1 MRAGFAGALGLALL
15 VAVGSARGEHRV
27 DFRADRVEILP
38 EPGELALSGAVVVR
52 LARFRLTSE
61 AVRLSRSP
69 RGVHVDGKGELGLC
83 PCEAPPITF
92 GFRSADLAP
101 PTDVLMQSATL
112 RVGGVPVFWSPY
124 LWLRA
129 PERAGLL
136 PPSLAYRGEE
146 GLLAG
151 SGAHLP
157 LAGDGR
163 PHSVDLGASVYLRGG
178 ARLNLI
184 VDTSGGR
191 TAAEFDYFR
200 GAALDVVSSYSAM
213 GARGQVFSE
222 RVDLLRGERAQVAP
236 AGLSRLALPSDRLRA
251 AVGSAQSSVFGFG
264 VAGDSAR
271 AESLSELGVLGPVF
285 VLGSGGAM
293 GRRARYGIAI
303 NGRSAHGAMGDLF
316 SARAEAQLSS
326 SAALG
331 PLLFEAA
338 LRERAE
344 ALTLPDAHALDV
356 RSELRARAGLPLQ
369 RRYTTLSHTLSPFGE
384 AALLV
389 GSREEVLAAASLSDL
404 EPPPQ
409 RLFTLAGLDTALGS
423 NTTSAAA
430 DLRIAG
436 GVALNAREANG
447 VLAARTR
454 LDAGFGR
461 AAAELRSVPASAAVE
476 MALRAELG
484 QPGHVQLGIRID
496 GAEGD
501 TRAVQGASRDDF
513 AAPAA
518 LFFDRRGLGAG
529 GRLSVPWGRSIS
541 TEVGSDVDISE
552 KRWLSSSA
560 AAAYRHPCRCLAL
573 ALFGSRRLGRR
584 GFDLG
589 VNLELVPR

>member
-1 MRAGFAGALGLALL
+1 MRAGFAGALGLALFA
-15 VAVGSARGEHRV
+15 AVGNARAEHRV
-27 DFRADRVEILP
+27 DFRADRVEISP

-61 AVRLSRSP
+61 AVRLSRSR

-83 PCEAPPITF
+83 PCEAPPLTF

-146 GLLAG
+146 GLLVG

-157 LAGDGR
+157 LASEGR
-163 PHSVDLGASVYLRGG
+163 PHGLDFGASAYLRGG

-184 VDTSGGR
+184 LDTSGGR
-191 TAAEFDYFR
+191 TAAELDYFR
-200 GAALDVVSSYSAM
+200 GAALDVVSSYSTL
-213 GARGQVFSE
+213 GDRGQVFAE
-222 RVDLLRGERAQVAP
+222 RLDLLRGERAELAP
-236 AGLSRLALPSDRLRA
+236 ATLSRLALPSDRLRV
-251 AVGSAQSSVFGFG
+251 AVGGAQSSVFGLG
-264 VAGDSAR
+264 VSADSAR
-271 AESLSELGVLGPVF
+271 AGELTELGVLGPAF
-285 VLGSGGAM
+285 VLGSGGAL
-293 GRRARYGIAI
+293 GRRARYAI
-303 NGRSAHGAMGDLF
+303 SVNGRSAHSAPGDLF
-316 SARAEAQLSS
+316 SGQAEAALSS

-344 ALTLPDAHALDV
+344 ALTLADAHAFDV
-356 RSELRARAGLPLQ
+356 RSELRVRTGLPLL

-389 GSREEVLAAASLSDL
+389 GSREEVLATLLSDL
-404 EPPPQ
+404 EPPQ
-409 RLFTLAGLDTALGS
+409 RRLFALAGLETALGS
-423 NTTSAAA
+423 NTDRTAADVKIVGGVETSARDAT
-430 DLRIAG
+430 
-436 GVALNAREANG
+436 G
-447 VLAARTR
+447 VLAARAR
-454 LDAGFGR
+454 LDAGIGR
-461 AAAELRSVPASAAVE
+461 VAAELRSLPANAAAE
-476 MALRAELG
+476 TALRAELG
-484 QPGHVQLGIRID
+484 QPGHLQFGIRVD
-496 GAEGD
+496 GAAGD
-501 TRAVQGASRDDF
+501 TRLARGVFRDDF
-513 AAPAA
+513 VGPAA
-518 LFFDRRGLGAG
+518 LLFDRSGWGVG
-529 GRLSVPWGRSIS
+529 GRLLVPWGRSIS

-560 AAAYRHPCRCLAL
+560 AAAYRHPCRCLSV